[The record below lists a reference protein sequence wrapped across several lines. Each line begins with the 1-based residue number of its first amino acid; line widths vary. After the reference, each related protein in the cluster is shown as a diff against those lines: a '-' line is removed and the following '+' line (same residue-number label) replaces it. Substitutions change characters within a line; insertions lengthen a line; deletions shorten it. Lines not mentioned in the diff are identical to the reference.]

1 MKRNIFG
8 VAFCAMLLALY
19 SSAEAQ
25 STKPLHVGVIYLGGV
40 FAAVVDGLRTGMKE
54 GGWQEGKQYVLDIE
68 DLKGDV
74 KNIES
79 VAQKLEA
86 KKVSVI
92 FTSTQPATTGA
103 MKGTKSTP
111 IVFAIGTDP
120 VSQGFVQSFA
130 KPGGRL
136 TGIQY
141 LARDLTG
148 KRLELLKEILPKLRS
163 VVTFYNPAITASNEG
178 AKLGRDE
185 AQRRNIK
192 FVERHIKSPDDI
204 NAALDALKP
213 GEFDAYFYVADAIV
227 ASQAQRI
234 IDVARAKKLPT
245 MFHDQGLVESGALA
259 SYGQSYFEIGRRSAT
274 YVQRVLMG
282 TSPQDLR
289 VETMEDCDLVFNLQ
303 TAKQIG
309 VKIPS
314 QVLARAK
321 KVIK

>member
-1 MKRNIFG
+1 MKNHVFC
-8 VAFCAMLLALY
+8 VALCAALLALC

-25 STKPLHVGVIYLGGV
+25 STKPLHVGVIHLGGV
-40 FAAVVDGLRTGMKE
+40 FATVVDGLRAGMKE
-54 GGWQEGKQYVLDIE
+54 GGWQEGKQFVLDIE

-74 KNIES
+74 KNIEA

-86 KKVSVI
+86 KKVGVI
-92 FTSTQPATTGA
+92 FTSTQPPTTGA
-103 MKGTKSTP
+103 MKATKSTP
-111 IVFAIGTDP
+111 IVFAVGTDP
-120 VSQGFVQSFA
+120 VSQGFIKSFA
-130 KPGGRL
+130 QPGGRL

-148 KRLELLKEILPKLRS
+148 KRLEILKEILPKLRS
-163 VVTFYNPAITASNEG
+163 VVTFYDPTNNVSTTG

-204 NAALDALKP
+204 NAALDGLKT
-213 GEFDAYFYVADAIV
+213 GEFDAYFYVGDAIV

-245 MFHDQGLVESGALA
+245 MFHDQGLVGSGALA
-259 SYGQSYFEIGRRSAT
+259 SYGQSYFEIGRRSAP
-274 YVQRVLMG
+274 YVQRVLSG
-282 TSPQDLR
+282 TPPKDLR
-289 VETMEDCDLVFNLQ
+289 VETMEDVELAFNLQ

-309 VKIPS
+309 VKIPP

-321 KVIK
+321 TVIK

>member
-1 MKRNIFG
+1 M
-8 VAFCAMLLALY
+8 
-19 SSAEAQ
+19 
-25 STKPLHVGVIYLGGV
+25 GGV
-40 FAAVVDGLRTGMKE
+40 FATVVDGLRAGMKDA
-54 GGWQEGKQYVLDIE
+54 GWQEGKHFILDIA
-68 DLKGDV
+68 DLKGEA
-74 KNIES
+74 KEIEGA
-79 VAQKLEA
+79 AQKFEA
-86 KKVSVI
+86 NKVSVI
-92 FTSTQPATTGA
+92 FTSTNPATAGA
-103 MKGTKSTP
+103 MKATKSTP

-120 VSQGFVQSFA
+120 VAQGFVQSFA
-130 KPGGRL
+130 IPGGRL

-141 LARDLTG
+141 LAKDLTG
-148 KRLELLKEILPKLRS
+148 KRLEILKEIRPKLRS
-163 VVTFYNPAITASNEG
+163 VVTFYDPTNSVSVEG
-178 AKLGRDE
+178 AKLGREE

-192 FVERHIKSPDDI
+192 FVERHIKSVDDI
-204 NAALDALKP
+204 NAALDALKT

-245 MFHDQGLVESGALA
+245 MFHDEALVTRGALA
-259 SYGQSYFEIGRRSAT
+259 SYGQSYFQIGWRAAS

-282 TSPQDLR
+282 TSPQELR
-289 VETMEDCDLVFNLQ
+289 VETMEDVELTFNLE

>member
-1 MKRNIFG
+1 MKQIYRLALGAMFL
-8 VAFCAMLLALY
+8 AFC
-19 SSAEAQ
+19 SSVEAQ
-25 STKPLHVGVIYLGGV
+25 SPKPLHVGVIHMGGV
-40 FAAVVDGLRTGMKE
+40 FATVVDGLRAGMKE
-54 GGWQEGKQYVLDIE
+54 GGWQEGKHFVLDIE
-68 DLKGDV
+68 DLQGDV
-74 KNIES
+74 KNVET
-79 VAQKLEA
+79 VAEKLEA
-86 KKVSVI
+86 KKVNVI

-103 MKGTKSTP
+103 MKATKSTP
-111 IVFAIGTDP
+111 IVFAVGTDP
-120 VSQGFVQSFA
+120 VSQGFIKSFA
-130 KPGGRL
+130 QPGGRL

-163 VVTFYNPAITASNEG
+163 VVTFYNPTITPSAEG

-204 NAALDALKP
+204 DAALDGLKA

-234 IDVARAKKLPT
+234 IDVARKKKLPT
-245 MFHDQGLVESGALA
+245 MFHDQVLVTRGALA
-259 SYGQSYFEIGRRSAT
+259 SYGQSYFQIGWRSAT

-282 TSPQDLR
+282 TPPQDLR
-289 VETMEDCDLVFNLQ
+289 VETMEDVELAFNLR

-309 VKIPS
+309 VTIPPN
-314 QVLARAK
+314 VLTRAQ
-321 KVIK
+321 KVVK